1 MKTLSNIF
9 TVTSASPNTEGMNAI
24 TAWMLTCIFFVFG
37 ALGGYAFLLWRKKK
51 SCLKRHRKVKITDE
65 EAKTRLKKKEEHR
78 SRVDDFFLVFFP
90 GLCLVTHSWDLF
102 SNLFSPILQ
111 LIFSK
116 FCLFYFFCLIKSRSN
131 CQISQ
136 QRHL

>member
-1 MKTLSNIF
+1 MDKLKIENIAEKFFF

-90 GLCLVTHSWDLF
+90 GLCPYYYSKAHQLGL
-102 SNLFSPILQ
+102 IL
-111 LIFSK
+111 
-116 FCLFYFFCLIKSRSN
+116 
-131 CQISQ
+131 
-136 QRHL
+136 

>member
-1 MKTLSNIF
+1 MYGKLKTFSNIF

-90 GLCLVTHSWDLF
+90 GLCQ
-102 SNLFSPILQ
+102 NLFTVVCKIV
-111 LIFSK
+111 
-116 FCLFYFFCLIKSRSN
+116 
-131 CQISQ
+131 
-136 QRHL
+136 

>member
-1 MKTLSNIF
+1 MKTLSKNI

-90 GLCLVTHSWDLF
+90 GLCQSLVTINKSVPQTVCLVRLF
-102 SNLFSPILQ
+102 CPWT
-111 LIFSK
+111 
-116 FCLFYFFCLIKSRSN
+116 RSLSSLWHI
-131 CQISQ
+131 QYLAYYVLSV
-136 QRHL
+136 